1 MKADALGR
9 QGEAMAE
16 AYLCAQGMRT
26 LARRYRGGDGE
37 LDLVMEDGEQVVFV
51 EVKASGRDAAGVPLV
66 LMWWRLLRP
75 GCAMCLAPLRRVHGI
90 DAHCEHLG

>member
-51 EVKASGRDAAGVPLV
+51 
-66 LMWWRLLRP
+66 
-75 GCAMCLAPLRRVHGI
+75 
-90 DAHCEHLG
+90 

>member
-37 LDLVMEDGEQVVFV
+37 LDLVMEDGEQVGFV
-51 EVKASGRDAAGVPLV
+51 EVKAPACAGSRHQSNAA
-66 LMWWRLLRP
+66 
-75 GCAMCLAPLRRVHGI
+75 
-90 DAHCEHLG
+90 